1 MVQSVASLNL
11 NSLPP
16 SLRAI
21 HLLPEVDRKRL
32 QQMIQA
38 RQAQL
43 AAAKSIDQFSK
54 YQDDPHGYARDV
66 LKVTLTEE
74 QADILT
80 SVKDNRYTL
89 AKASHSVGKTFL
101 AAVAACWWYDCWPE
115 HIVYITAPT
124 WSQAL
129 GLTFKEVK
137 TMRRTHVL
145 PGKILPGSGIVR
157 DEDLILEASHY
168 IRALNADSGEGFQGE
183 HTAPIL
189 IIVEEGVDVPKYIWE
204 AIKGLMTNADCRV
217 LVIGN
222 PTNKATDF
230 GLAAESPLYNVLSIN
245 GLEHVNVKARLQCQP
260 MPFPKAIDLIYVA
273 EMLEENCTVV
283 ETLTEDAFEWHTL
296 EQVKGAIAG
305 TPVNGDTCYYMPDA
319 IFQGRVLGIFPTQ
332 ADKQV
337 IPEGWLKTLPVLELQ
352 ARYFP
357 EIGCDVARYGDDRTT
372 IFVRRGPVLLKGR
385 ELRNKDNVQV
395 AAALKD
401 EALEAIQQ
409 YKGEAWTSATKRDDQ
424 IAWAKLVLIKI
435 DVTGASGTG
444 PHDILRA
451 DGYNAYA
458 VNSSNTAM
466 DSEQFK
472 NVRSE
477 LWWCMRTR
485 AQKKTLDLSR
495 IEPKLRQRLE
505 RELST
510 PTYEAP
516 GVKIVETKK
525 SIKKRLGVSPD
536 LADGANLAMYNVPNP
551 KDEIISSGRW

>member
-1 MVQSVASLNL
+1 MVQA
-11 NSLPP
+11 
-16 SLRAI
+16 
-21 HLLPEVDRKRL
+21 RL
-32 QQMIQA
+32 A
-38 RQAQL
+38 QAQ
-43 AAAKSIDQFSK
+43 AAKAVDKFSK
-54 YQDDPHGYARDV
+54 YQQDPHGYARDV
-66 LKVTLTEE
+66 LKVTLTDE

-80 SVKDNRYTL
+80 SVRDSRYTL

-137 TMRRTHVL
+137 TMRRIHSL
-145 PGKILPGSGIVR
+145 PGNILDGTGIVR
-157 DEDLILEASHY
+157 DLDKILEASHY

-204 AIKGLMTNADCRV
+204 AVRGLMTHEECRV

-222 PTNKATDF
+222 PTDKSGDF
-230 GLAAESPLYNVLSIN
+230 GLAAESPLYNVLSIS
-245 GLEHVNVKARLQCQP
+245 GLEHVNVTAQLQCLP
-260 MPFPKAIDLIYVA
+260 APFPKAIKLIYVA

-283 ETLTEDAFEWHTL
+283 ETLAEDAFEWHTL
-296 EQVKGAIAG
+296 EQVKGALAG
-305 TPVNGDTCYYMPDA
+305 IPVSGATCFYMPDA
-319 IFQGRVLGIFPTQ
+319 VFQGRVLGVFPTQ

-337 IPEGWLKTLPVLELQ
+337 IPEGWLRVLPVIEPLS
-352 ARYFP
+352 RYWP

-372 IFVRRGPVLLKGR
+372 IFIRRGPCLFKGR
-385 ELRNKDNVQV
+385 VITKMDNVEV
-395 AAALKD
+395 ATALKD
-401 EALEAIQQ
+401 EALEAIQKF
-409 YKGEAWTSATKRDDQ
+409 KGEQWTADTKRDEQ

-444 PHDILRA
+444 PHDILKA
-451 DGYNAYA
+451 DGYNVYPI
-458 VNSSNTAM
+458 NSSNTAM

-477 LWWCMRTR
+477 LWWCMRVR
-485 AQKKTLDLSR
+485 AQRKTLDLSR
-495 IEPKLRQRLE
+495 LEAKLRKRLE

-516 GVKIVETKK
+516 GYKIVESKK
-525 SIKKRLGVSPD
+525 SIKKRLSVSPD
-536 LADGANLAMYNVPNP
+536 LADGANIAMYNVPNP
-551 KDEIISSGRW
+551 KGEIISSGRW